1 MVDSKVRKI
10 LYTFFLTICFL
21 GCGGC
26 KLIEGMVSDV
36 GTWDLSAC
44 VDGFDVC
51 WELFFDNAD
60 KFEDG
65 FVDGMNTLFP
75 E

>member
-1 MVDSKVRKI
+1 MGGNEMRKI
-10 LYTFFLTICFL
+10 LCTLLLTICLL

-26 KLIEGMVSDV
+26 KLIEGMVSNV

-44 VDGFDVC
+44 VDGFDTC
-51 WELFFDNAD
+51 WELFTDNTD

-75 E
+75 